1 MKILALSLC
10 LFIIASVCA
19 AEETDYFDWKG
30 GKLVAAKNYTG
41 ALIYF
46 DKAINQDP
54 NFINAYVH
62 KGDMQRTQ
70 KDYNASL
77 ESYTEALQRDNKTKA
92 AWSGM
97 IQDYVALND
106 YPKASDAAAKI
117 TEIEPKTKEN
127 WLTLG
132 NLLQMQGLYD
142 AAAKKYSSALDIANA
157 PGAFGNEV
165 EAQSVRSSQRRRTGI
180 FRASDAADFDLER

>member
-54 NFINAYVH
+54 NYINAYVH

-77 ESYTEALQRDNKTKA
+77 ESYNEALQRDNKTKA
-92 AWSGM
+92 AC
-97 IQDYVALND
+97 L
-106 YPKASDAAAKI
+106 
-117 TEIEPKTKEN
+117 
-127 WLTLG
+127 
-132 NLLQMQGLYD
+132 
-142 AAAKKYSSALDIANA
+142 
-157 PGAFGNEV
+157 
-165 EAQSVRSSQRRRTGI
+165 VRDGPR
-180 FRASDAADFDLER
+180 LCCP